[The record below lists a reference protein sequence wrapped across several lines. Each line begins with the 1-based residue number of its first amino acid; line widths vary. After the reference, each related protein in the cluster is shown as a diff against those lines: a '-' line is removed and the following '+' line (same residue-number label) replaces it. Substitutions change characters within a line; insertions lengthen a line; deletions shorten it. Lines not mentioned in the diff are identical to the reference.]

1 MYQKGGTC
9 TFRMT
14 DQSQI
19 KKFRPI
25 ERGVDVVFGLL
36 GDGING
42 MMRASRKRRG

>member
-1 MYQKGGTC
+1 VRAKPTTNTLLVDIYDILTN
-9 TFRMT
+9 
-14 DQSQI
+14 
-19 KKFRPI
+19 RPI